1 MMKEVIYNQIQFHG
15 ITMQIPENWKYKTE
29 VFKDEDGTES
39 YGLSINA
46 RGRDA
51 RNINLSWGI
60 RPEGT
65 NAYTEACITYE
76 QVVGEEDLTK
86 NDEPIMSFEFQKE
99 EAHGFNVVSE
109 DSLPCF
115 FFCVDYPRNGKN
127 ILLTVLTCAANVKDL
142 EHLIDFV
149 EENLIVE

>member
-1 MMKEVIYNQIQFHG
+1 MIKEMIFDQIQFSG
-15 ITMQIPENWKYKTE
+15 ITIQIPENWKCHTE
-29 VFKDEDGTES
+29 TFKDEDGTES
-39 YGLSINA
+39 YGLSVNA

-51 RNINLSWGI
+51 RSFNLSWGI

-86 NDEPIMSFEFQKE
+86 NDDTIQSFAFKGH

-109 DSLPCF
+109 DGLPCF
-115 FFCVDYPRNGKN
+115 FFCIDTDQKK
-127 ILLTVLTCAANVKDL
+127 LLTVLLCASNNDEL
-142 EHLIDFV
+142 QSLLDFV
-149 EENLIVE
+149 EEYLTY

>member
-1 MMKEVIYNQIQFHG
+1 MIKEMIFDQIQFSG
-15 ITMQIPENWKYKTE
+15 ITIQIPENWKCHTE
-29 VFKDEDGTES
+29 TFKDEGGTES
-39 YGLSINA
+39 YGLSVNA

-51 RNINLSWGI
+51 RSFNLSWGI

-65 NAYTEACITYE
+65 NAFTEACITYE

-86 NDEPIMSFEFQKE
+86 NDDTIQSFAFKGH

-109 DSLPCF
+109 DGLPCF
-115 FFCVDYPRNGKN
+115 FFCVDYPASDRN

-142 EHLIDFV
+142 EPLIDFL
-149 EENLIVE
+149 EENITIE